1 MRYRSNSIR
10 FRFSLSVL
18 SLFIL
23 ASSCATSRDETIG
36 GVTVPVP
43 SAMKKSAEKPLEVSI
58 LGFGAGQATFHG
70 NMESAELVEFYKKE
84 LPARGWQE
92 NMKLLSGGAML
103 AYSKDGKTL
112 LIGIGKQDKDTVLSL
127 TVGGVGK

>member
-1 MRYRSNSIR
+1 MRWILNSIHC
-10 FRFSLSVL
+10 RFSLAAL
-18 SLFIL
+18 LLFML
-23 ASSCATSRDETIG
+23 ASGCAGSRDETVG
-36 GVTVPVP
+36 GITLPVP
-43 SAMKKSAEKPLEVSI
+43 SAMKKGAEQPVEISF
-58 LGFGAGQATFHG
+58 LGFGAGNASFHG
-70 NMESAELVEFYKKE
+70 DMESAKLVEFYKKE

-112 LIGIGKQDKDTVLSL
+112 LIGISKEEKDTVLSV

>member
-1 MRYRSNSIR
+1 MRYRLNSIR

-18 SLFIL
+18 LLFIL
-23 ASSCATSRDETIG
+23 VSSCVTSRDETIG

-84 LPARGWQE
+84 LPTRGWQE

-112 LIGIGKQDKDTVLSL
+112 LIGISKQAKDTVLSL

>member
-1 MRYRSNSIR
+1 MRYRLNSIHCR
-10 FRFSLSVL
+10 FLLCALV
-18 SLFIL
+18 LFIP
-23 ASSCATSRDETIG
+23 ASSCAPSREETIG

-103 AYSKDGKTL
+103 AYSKNGKTL

>member
-1 MRYRSNSIR
+1 MRYRLNSIH
-10 FRFSLSVL
+10 FRFLLSAL
-18 SLFIL
+18 LLFIL
-23 ASSCATSRDETIG
+23 ASSCAPSREETIG

-103 AYSKDGKTL
+103 AYSKNGKTL
-112 LIGIGKQDKDTVLSL
+112 LIGISKRDQDAVLSL